1 MVAVAVAELREEG
14 SAVGSGLAAVGSVGV
29 VASEGGAGMTSKIE
43 PEVEY
48 GTFGV
53 KPPGLN
59 LSPLCACVSL
69 GAKTAATTSMSA
81 ADRVMRNICAT
92 TNSA

>member
-1 MVAVAVAELREEG
+1 MVAVAEAELREADSG
-14 SAVGSGLAAVGSVGV
+14 IGSGLAAVGSDGV
-29 VASEGGAGMTSKIE
+29 VASEGGAGIKSKIE

-48 GTFGV
+48 GTPGV

-69 GAKTAATTSMSA
+69 GDKAAVTTSMSA
-81 ADRVMRNICAT
+81 ANRVLRNICAT

>member
-1 MVAVAVAELREEG
+1 MAGVAAAGVSEVG
-14 SAVGSGLAAVGSVGV
+14 SAAGSGLAAAGSGDVA
-29 VASEGGAGMTSKIE
+29 ASEGGAGIKSKIE
-43 PEVEY
+43 PEAEY
-48 GTFGV
+48 GTPGV

-59 LSPLCACVSL
+59 LSPLCARVSQ
-69 GAKTAATTSMSA
+69 GAKAAATTSMSA

>member
-1 MVAVAVAELREEG
+1 MAAVAVAGLREAG
-14 SAVGSGLAAVGSVGV
+14 STVDSGLAAAASLGV
-29 VASEGGAGMTSKIE
+29 VASEGGAGIKSKIE

-48 GTFGV
+48 GTPGV

-59 LSPLCACVSL
+59 LSPLCAHVSQ
-69 GAKTAATTSMSA
+69 GAKAAATTRMSA
-81 ADRVMRNICAT
+81 AERVLRNICAT

>member
-1 MVAVAVAELREEG
+1 MAAVAVAGLREVG
-14 SAVGSGLAAVGSVGV
+14 SAVGSGLAAAGSGGV
-29 VASEGGAGMTSKIE
+29 VASEGGAGIKSKIE

-48 GTFGV
+48 GMLGV
-53 KPPGLN
+53 NPPGLN

-69 GAKTAATTSMSA
+69 GDKAAAKTSMSA
-81 ADRVMRNICAT
+81 ADRVMRNICAK